1 MSILYKVYAV
11 ETSQTFEAVI
21 MVHSKTFLLRAH
33 FTKINVLV
41 RETRVHRKM
50 NCSDERREKRKQV
63 EILCTKLYEEK

>member
-1 MSILYKVYAV
+1 MI
-11 ETSQTFEAVI
+11 
-21 MVHSKTFLLRAH
+21 HSKTFLLRAH

-50 NCSDERREKRKQV
+50 NCSDERRKQV